1 MPNQWPTRFNDT
13 DASTFTDS
21 MQTFFLTLKQ
31 LHIEVMRSIALGMN
45 LDISFFDSYTG
56 GGDNTLR
63 LLHYP
68 SVKKK
73 VFLDNPGQVR
83 AGAHSDYGSITL
95 LFQDSVG
102 GLEVQSPKGTWVRAT
117 PIPGT
122 IVVNA
127 GDLMARW
134 SNDSIKSTM
143 HRVIQPPPKAQEV
156 EEDPDAMFPARY
168 SMAYFCNPDFE
179 RYIEALPGTWE
190 EKEGGKKYEGV
201 KSGEYL
207 EMRLAATY

>member
-1 MPNQWPTRFNDT
+1 M
-13 DASTFTDS
+13 
-21 MQTFFLTLKQ
+21 
-31 LHIEVMRSIALGMN
+31 
-45 LDISFFDSYTG
+45 
-56 GGDNTLR
+56 
-63 LLHYP
+63 
-68 SVKKK
+68 
-73 VFLDNPGQVR
+73 
-83 AGAHSDYGSITL
+83 
-95 LFQDSVG
+95 
-102 GLEVQSPKGTWVRAT
+102 RAT

-156 EEDPDAMFPARY
+156 EEDPDAMFAARY

-190 EKEGGKKYEGV
+190 EKEGGKRYEGV